1 MQTCPCVRLR
11 LWRQY
16 GRDWHRLRNASPA
29 TLARAASTMYQH
41 SPNANPVDLLDN
53 KSKTGTSWDATRS
66 DPELLTGRPPRIT
79 FYKSKNTLPTRKP
92 WSSAGSPED
101 SRSSAHPTADE
112 IAAWSLVDWRFFI
125 SGPRNGTPMDR
136 PTHLFAGQLHFLK
149 KEYPPNEHKEVVRR
163 FNQWKEAVATTWC
176 MLENKQLPCEL
187 NKEHSSILRRIL
199 EQEQVHAS
207 SDEAWLAGAEGEAHG
222 RAERI
227 RKLWSTLTQEER
239 EAQWPHL
246 LISTF
251 RTYPELILDIFHATF
266 ETSAAPLYVIEDT
279 LSYIVRSNESAN
291 VALKLSFDDIFSI
304 VKLSME
310 KGRLNAPL
318 HLRQHTL
325 YALLRAT
332 KTPHDAS
339 SLFNLLQGHGQPI
352 HANTL
357 IQFTARLA
365 KSPEHKAQAV
375 DMVRLMVSEH
385 SLDINSVKGSALCT
399 TILSSGWGRVLGNNN
414 ITPAV
419 GPANGAGTIS
429 AASSSE
435 QEHSGPTPAQL
446 FEQLLGIGLEP
457 NLITYTAIIRELC
470 SKGELTSAQEVLQI
484 MLNTQTGLD
493 AYVYSIL
500 MNGAK
505 AAGHYP
511 LIRQVAEA
519 AASNRILH
527 PYVWNDFLQ
536 AIHVMALSEARS
548 DPAYKRPRM
557 IPAFP
562 LMLET
567 YRKTF
572 SPAPL
577 LELLPFVS
585 RLGNSYGNAGI
596 GMNSSAATRRRWE
609 FVEELGPTLSLLPQL
624 SPADMIAPTGVTL
637 STMVLGYIQGLSN
650 PYDVIEFYS
659 HFHRLLKTGHPVAIS
674 VVEETGSMVYD
685 IVIMALCEY
694 DGMLRVALDVVS
706 DMLRDASLGLDDH
719 EPLPGQRKD
728 RKRWNKAEP
737 NKEQAQSQEQQS
749 PVPAPDT
756 TDMAHAVMP
765 GVHSP
770 PSVHTW
776 SILLNGF
783 MFHRHT
789 MQGERILKMMAKRGI
804 EPNEVTWNTLIS
816 GYARLQFAR
825 KTGNALLRRELAGYE
840 PNDFTF
846 RAFSYLGDKAIVIK
860 YLERHREVKQNTPA
874 PSSSGSVSATTAR
887 NRHPAIARELRSLK
901 EDIDGIAQ
909 MMNED
914 EELPKQP
921 KQKRH

>member
-1 MQTCPCVRLR
+1 MQVCPCVRLR

-29 TLARAASTMYQH
+29 MLARAASTVY
-41 SPNANPVDLLDN
+41 SPNADPFDLLD
-53 KSKTGTSWDATRS
+53 KESKLATSWDTTRS
-66 DPELLTGRPPRIT
+66 DPELLTKRPPRII
-79 FYKSKNTLPTRKP
+79 FYKSTKIIPTYRP
-92 WSSAGSPED
+92 WSLAGSSED
-101 SRSSAHPTADE
+101 PGSPTADE
-112 IAAWSLVDWRFFI
+112 LAAWSLVDWRFFI
-125 SGPRNGTPMDR
+125 PAAHNGAPVDR
-136 PTHLFAGQLHFLK
+136 PTQLFAGQLHFLK
-149 KEYPPNEHKEVVRR
+149 KEYPPDQHKEVVRR
-163 FNQWKEAVATTWC
+163 FNQWKESVASTWC
-176 MLENKQLPCEL
+176 MLESKQLPCEP
-187 NKEHSSILRRIL
+187 NKEHSSILRQIL
-199 EQEQVHAS
+199 EQEQMYAG
-207 SDEAWLAGAEGEAHG
+207 SDEAWLEGEKRESQG
-222 RAERI
+222 RVERI
-227 RKLWSTLTQEER
+227 RKLWGTLTQEER
-239 EAQWPHL
+239 GVQWPHL

-251 RTYPELILDIFHATF
+251 RTSPELIFDIFQATF
-266 ETSAAPLYVIEDT
+266 ETAAAPLYVIEDT

-291 VALKLSFDDIFSI
+291 VALKLSFDEIFSI
-304 VKLSME
+304 LKLSIE
-310 KGRLNAPL
+310 KGRLSAPL

-325 YALLRAT
+325 YAFLRAC
-332 KTPHDAS
+332 KTPHDVS
-339 SLFNLLQGHGQPI
+339 SLFSLLHGHGQPI

-357 IQFTARLA
+357 IQFTSQLAR
-365 KSPEHKAQAV
+365 SPEHKAQAV

-385 SLDINSVKGSALCT
+385 GVDINSVKGSALCT
-399 TILSSGWGRVLGNNN
+399 TILSSGWGRVLGNNS
-414 ITPAV
+414 ITPVV
-419 GPANGAGTIS
+419 GPANGAETIS
-429 AASSSE
+429 AASSSD
-435 QEHSGPTPAQL
+435 QERPGPTPAQL
-446 FEQLLGIGLEP
+446 FEQLLGVGLEP
-457 NLITYTAIIRELC
+457 NIITYTAIIRELC
-470 SKGELTSAQEVLQI
+470 SKGELMSAQEVLQI
-484 MLNTQTGLD
+484 MLNAQTGLD

-505 AAGHYP
+505 AAGYYP

-519 AASNRILH
+519 AASNKVLH

-536 AIHVMALSEARS
+536 AIHLMALSEARS

-572 SPAPL
+572 APAPL

-585 RLGNSYGNAGI
+585 RLGNGHGNAGI
-596 GMNSSAATRRRWE
+596 GMQSSVAMRRRWE

-624 SPADMIAPTGVTL
+624 SPEEMVAPTGVTL
-637 STMVLGYIQGLSN
+637 STMILGYIQGLSN

-659 HFHRLLKTGHPVAIS
+659 HFHRLLKMGHPAAILI
-674 VVEETGSMVYD
+674 VEETGSIVYD

-719 EPLPGQRKD
+719 EPLPDQKRD
-728 RKRWNKAEP
+728 RKRRDKAEP
-737 NKEQAQSQEQQS
+737 TQEQAQSQEEQS

-756 TDMAHAVMP
+756 ADTENAIVP

-770 PSVHTW
+770 PSVYTW

-825 KTGNALLRRELAGYE
+825 KTGNALLRREQAGYE

-846 RAFSYLGDKAIVIK
+846 RAFSYLGDKAAVIK
-860 YLERHREVKQNTPA
+860 YLERHREAKQNAPV
-874 PSSSGSVSATTAR
+874 PSSAGPASASSAR
-887 NRHPAIARELRSLK
+887 SRHPAIARELRSLK
-901 EDIDGIAQ
+901 QDIDGIAQ
-909 MMNED
+909 TMSE
-914 EELPKQP
+914 QP
-921 KQKRH
+921 KQQKQ